1 MNRVPMTPVLSS
13 LASLGLGLA
22 LAVAPLQ
29 GSSSA
34 ALAAP
39 APAPA
44 PAQDQ
49 AAAGRLPNTFDTPRA
64 SARAPTPTP
73 TTTTTRTTTTTT
85 TPAQPP
91 AQAQAPAQASAAAA
105 AGTEAEAADPARVAA
120 SEAMLR
126 TTIASMQAGAPNYA
140 DMSDDLAEKVREQ
153 SAAITPLIGSFGALQ
168 SLAHVGV
175 ENGADLFLVGFEN
188 QITQWI
194 IAMNEEDKIVAL
206 LFRPATPPA
215 G

>member
-13 LASLGLGLA
+13 LASLGLGLT
-22 LAVAPLQ
+22 LAVAPLP

-34 ALAAP
+34 ALA

-64 SARAPTPTP
+64 SARAPTPTT

-85 TPAQPP
+85 TPAP

>member
-13 LASLGLGLA
+13 LASLGLGLT
-22 LAVAPLQ
+22 LAVAPLP

-34 ALAAP
+34 ALA

-64 SARAPTPTP
+64 SARAPTPTT
-73 TTTTTRTTTTTT
+73 TTTTTRTTTTT
-85 TPAQPP
+85 PAP
-91 AQAQAPAQASAAAA
+91 AQAQAPAQASAAAAAA